1 MLFPRAL
8 LGGVLGGILG
18 AAVWAAI
25 AYFLHLQIGWLAW
38 GIGALAGGGALVLI
52 GGKDHATPASGSAAV
67 LAAVLCV
74 LLGKFGAVYFALGHF
89 QSQVATQLVA
99 AVDDEYMIA
108 RMVED
113 RVEELTAAGKPLVF
127 RNGKNKDTAEELNDY
142 PLALVNECRAKWQA
156 NSQDERDAQIADAK
170 ARLDLFANSSTAAFS
185 LSYFWGTLT
194 LFDLLWFT
202 LASVT
207 AYKLAANDTTQ

>member
-38 GIGALAGGGALVLI
+38 GIGALAGGGSLVLI
-52 GGKDHATPASGSAAV
+52 GGKDNATPATGGAAV

-74 LLGKFGAVYFALGHF
+74 LLGKFGAVYFALGNF
-89 QSQVATQLVA
+89 QSQIATQLVA
-99 AVDDEYMIA
+99 AVDDEYMVA
-108 RMVED
+108 RMVEE
-113 RVEELTAAGKPLVF
+113 RVEELTAAGKSLEF
-127 RNGKNKDTAEELNDY
+127 RHGKNKDTAEELNDY
-142 PLALVNECRAKWQA
+142 PLALVNECRTKWQA
-156 NSQDERDAQIADAK
+156 TPKEEREAKIADTK
-170 ARLDLFANSSTAAFS
+170 ATLELVANSSTAAFS
-185 LSYFWGTLT
+185 FSYFWGTFT
-194 LFDLLWFT
+194 IFDILWFT